1 MATYNHYKRLS
12 CNLPPEVEGGIIE
25 PMNIP
30 PAVLDPSGRT
40 HGRVYSTVL
49 REGSVGSRRAGG
61 TLLSEEKG

>member
-12 CNLPPEVEGGIIE
+12 CNLPPEEEGGSIE

-40 HGRVYSTVL
+40 HGRVYITGI
-49 REGSVGSRRAGG
+49 EGGKCGLG
-61 TLLSEEKG
+61 LSGWGNIAI